1 MKENK
6 QRNLSKG
13 IFVEIHLFLFSFC
26 DSLTK
31 TLEIL
36 TKK

>member
-1 MKENK
+1 MRENK

-26 DSLTK
+26 DLLTE
-31 TLEIL
+31 TLDIL
-36 TKK
+36 TN

>member
-26 DSLTK
+26 EESQK
-31 TLEIL
+31 TLDIL
-36 TKK
+36 TN